1 MKEYVIH
8 LIPRSNFEIELHS
21 DTMFGAICWGIRM
34 LFGEKKLLSILEEF
48 TKNDP
53 PFLLSSAFPWREFL
67 GKRIYYLPK
76 PILPPL
82 SASEIKSLINKSIS
96 NLQPY
101 NTEKMYI
108 MEITSKYKNFKN
120 LKWIPISRL
129 KNTLKQISEH
139 LLFIDYL
146 DGYIKEIKFA
156 EVGIVQKNRL
166 DRLTESTS
174 GSGEVFFTSTI
185 VYKQNYGLYF
195 LLKTKNI
202 DEYLRP
208 VLMFLQ
214 DSGIG
219 PNSKT
224 GKNWFNVEIE
234 EKKLFDSYEG
244 NAFMTLS
251 RFVCSDNINIEKSFY
266 KVTVV
271 RSKVESRLEFAG
283 EDVWKNTVTY
293 LNTGSIISPQEKK
306 TYYGKIIPVK
316 EIAGKTIYQY
326 GYAYPLWLNI
336 GGNNGL

>member
-1 MKEYVIH
+1 MKEY
-8 LIPRSNFEIELHS
+8 LISLTPRSSFEIALHS
-21 DTMFGAICWGIRM
+21 DTLFGAICWGIRM

-53 PFLLSSAFPWREFL
+53 PFLLSSAFPWRKTL
-67 GKRIYYLPK
+67 DKKIYYLPK
-76 PILPPL
+76 PILPPI
-82 SASEIKSLINKSIS
+82 SASEIRSFIDKSKT

-101 NTEKMYI
+101 NTEKARI
-108 MEITSKYKNFKN
+108 MEITSKYKKFKN
-120 LKWIPISRL
+120 LKWIPLSRF
-129 KNTLKQISEH
+129 KNNLKQLSEYQI
-139 LLFIDYL
+139 FIDYL
-146 DGYIKEIKFA
+146 DGYIKEIKLS

-174 GSGEVFFTSTI
+174 GSGDVFFTNNI
-185 VYKQNYGLYF
+185 VYKKNYGLYF

-202 DEYLRP
+202 DEYLKP
-208 VLMFLQ
+208 VLVFLQ

-234 EKKLFDSYEG
+234 EKQLFENYEG
-244 NAFMTLS
+244 NAFITLS
-251 RFVCSDNINIEKSFY
+251 RFICTDDINIDQSFY
-266 KVTVV
+266 QITVI

-293 LNTGSIISPQEKK
+293 FNAGSIISPQEKK

-316 EIAGKTIYQY
+316 EIAGKIIYQY
-326 GYAYPLWLNI
+326 GYAYPIWLNI
-336 GGNNGL
+336 GRQ